1 MASGPKRSF
10 TVSHGVRADH
20 QRVVIYG
27 PGGVG
32 KTELASN
39 LKGIGLKPLFF
50 DCGSGSHFLDVARI
64 DGLSTWEDLRGA
76 LQDHSLAK
84 DFNAVVLDDLTTAEN
99 LGVQWTLKN
108 IPHEKGHLVQSI
120 EGYGWGKGY
129 THIYETFLMLLG
141 DLDAHIRA
149 GRTVVCIAHDCT
161 AKVPNPAGEDWIRFE
176 PRLQNTDKGNIRAR
190 VKEWCDHLLFVGYD
204 VFSKDGKATGAGTR
218 TIYPVEMPTHLAKS
232 RLLGDPIVY
241 ERGSCD
247 LWRELLTPEGK

>member
-1 MASGPKRSF
+1 VFSVSSGINA
-10 TVSHGVRADH
+10 TH

-39 LKGIGLKPLFF
+39 LKGIGYKPLFF

-64 DGLSTWEDLRGA
+64 DGLDSWEDLRGA

-84 DFNAVVLDDLTTAEN
+84 DFNAIVVDDLTTAES
-99 LGVQWTLKN
+99 LAVKWTLAN
-108 IPHEKGHLVQSI
+108 IPAERSGGSAVLVKSI

-129 THIYETFLMLLG
+129 THVYETFLQLLG

-149 GRTVVCIAHDCT
+149 GRTVVCIAHECT

-190 VKEWCDHLLFVGYD
+190 VKEWADHLMFVGYD
-204 VFSKDGKATGAGTR
+204 VFAKDGKATGAGSR
-218 TIYPVEMPTHLAKS
+218 TIYPQEMPTHLAKS
-232 RLLGDPIVY
+232 RSLSDPIVY

-247 LWRELLTPEGK
+247 LWSKLLTPEGK

>member
-1 MASGPKRSF
+1 MVSSGI
-10 TVSHGVRADH
+10 TATH

-32 KTELASN
+32 KTELAAN

-64 DGLSTWEDLRGA
+64 GADEGLTDWATLRAA

-84 DFNAVVLDDLTTAEN
+84 GFDAIVVDDLTTSEAFD
-99 LGVQWTLKN
+99 VQWTLANVPVERAGGQSVTVK
-108 IPHEKGHLVQSI
+108 SI

-129 THIYETFLMLLG
+129 THVYETFLTLLG

-149 GRTVVCIAHDCT
+149 GRHVVCIAHDCT

-176 PRLQNTDKGNIRAR
+176 PRLQSVDKGNIRAR
-190 VKEWCDHLLFVGYD
+190 VKEWADHLFFVGYD
-204 VFSKDGKATGAGTR
+204 VFAKDGKASGAGTR
-218 TIYPVEMPTHLAKS
+218 TIYPTEMPTHLAKS
-232 RLLGDPIVY
+232 RSLSDPIVY

-247 LWRELLTPEGK
+247 LWRTLFKTEGK